1 MDTLSWDQLYILGP
15 DPSCRPPGQLLTELP
30 LVILVG
36 LTGAGKSTSLTYLAS
51 MGVNFSLLPNRRAMT
66 DEMIISAL
74 QREAGE
80 LPQPVTDRLARFA
93 YTARYRTKY
102 PGGLAYALSQL
113 AVDPT
118 EIAFPL
124 IFDGLRGLEEVQ
136 QASHYFP
143 QGRFVLLDAPD
154 TVRLSRLLQRGDAF
168 DAVEIALTSNNK
180 KLIAALQNIPGIDT
194 TFKPEQLGQIAHLT
208 QAAQLAP
215 AEVIKKVSIIVE
227 ERRNYDSQ
235 AARAY
240 LLDSLPSN
248 RILVVDTEAHRPEVV
263 AAQIAAWLRRSF

>member
-1 MDTLSWDQLYILGP
+1 M
-15 DPSCRPPGQLLTELP
+15 TELP

-36 LTGAGKSTSLTYLAS
+36 LTGVGKSTTLVQLAN
-51 MGVNFSLLPNRRAMT
+51 MRVNFSLLPNRRAMT
-66 DEMIISAL
+66 DEIIIAAI

-80 LPQPVTDRLARFA
+80 LARPVTDRLARFD
-93 YTARYRTKY
+93 YTARYRAKY

-118 EIAFPL
+118 DIASPL

-136 QASHYFP
+136 QASIYFP
-143 QGRFVLLDAPD
+143 RGRFILLDAPD
-154 TVRLSRLLQRGDAF
+154 TVRLSRLLQRGEAF
-168 DAVEIALTSNNK
+168 DAVEIALTSNNNN
-180 KLIAALQNIPGIDT
+180 LIAALQNIPGIDP

-208 QAAQLAP
+208 HATQLDP

-248 RILVVDTEAHRPEVV
+248 RVLVVDTEAHRPEVV
-263 AAQIAAWLRRSF
+263 AEQIAAWLKRSF

>member
-1 MDTLSWDQLYILGP
+1 MNTLSWDQLYILGP
-15 DPSCRPPGQLLTELP
+15 DPSRQPPGQPLTELP

-36 LTGAGKSTSLTYLAS
+36 LTGVGKSTSLTYLAS

-66 DEMIISAL
+66 DEMIITAL

-80 LPQPVTDRLARFA
+80 LPRPVTDRLVRFD

-113 AVDPT
+113 VVDLT
-118 EIAFPL
+118 NIASPL

-136 QASHYFP
+136 QASNYFP

-154 TVRLSRLLQRGDAF
+154 TVRLSRLLHRADTF
-168 DAVEIALTSNNK
+168 DAVEIALTSNNNN
-180 KLIAALQNIPGIDT
+180 LVSVLQNIPGIDT

-227 ERRNYDSQ
+227 ERRHYDSQ

-240 LLDSLPSN
+240 LLNSLP
-248 RILVVDTEAHRPEVV
+248 RDRVLAIDTETRRPEVV
-263 AAQIAAWLRRSF
+263 AEQIAAWLGRSF